1 MAETPDFIDIN
12 NLDLI
17 KRFYY
22 GIDTKTDLKDSEIKL
37 LSMLDLFNA
46 IVKQEFK
53 VETGLE
59 ILIEKYKRYK
69 ISLDRKGRKE
79 FFKVLEAQKIEE
91 TENLTDKIKKLFS

>member
-1 MAETPDFIDIN
+1 MAETSDFIDIN

-22 GIDTKTDLKDSEIKL
+22 GIDTKTDLKDNEIKL

-53 VETGLE
+53 TDTGLE

-91 TENLTDKIKKLFS
+91 TEDLADKIKKLFT